1 MTLQEAYKQIERN
14 KFGRIKLDT
23 VPAGFVVVGSSLG
36 AEFEKLAE
44 AEKIG
49 RWNEAAKH
57 RYD

>member
-1 MTLQEAYKQIERN
+1 MQEAYKKIERD
-14 KFGRIKLDT
+14 KFGRIKLGT
-23 VPAGFVVVGSSLG
+23 VPPGFVVVGSSLG
-36 AEFEKLAE
+36 PEFETLAE